1 MSEEHPPITAG
12 GTALLVIDMQNGFC
26 HPDGSFAKMT
36 AGRGLSI
43 EMCSEAVPGCDHLI
57 QAARS
62 AHVPVIFTRYV
73 YHAGYVDGG
82 VLAQKYPEMEQIGS
96 LSDGSWDAEIVH
108 ELVPEQGDFVIDKS
122 RYSAFYGT
130 RLEPLLN
137 GLGVRSLILQGSRSH
152 CPCLSHCRGR
162 SARAWILG
170 VRRGVATKPATQPVH
185 MAILAEDARRALVY
199 ELACVLGS
207 PRFARL
213 GERLTGDG
221 CGRRVVAVALSS
233 PPRFLKQPRGKA

>member
-1 MSEEHPPITAG
+1 
-12 GTALLVIDMQNGFC
+12 MQNGFC

-96 LSDGSWDAEIVH
+96 LSEGSWDAEIVH

-137 GLGVRSLILQGSRSH
+137 GLGVRSLISGVTKPLPVPVPLQRSQRTRLDPRGSARRRDQTSD
-152 CPCLSHCRGR
+152 SASSYGDTSRGR
-162 SARAWILG
+162 ATCARLRTRLCPW
-170 VRRGVATKPATQPVH
+170 
-185 MAILAEDARRALVY
+185 LAALRAARRA
-199 ELACVLGS
+199 A
-207 PRFARL
+207 
-213 GERLTGDG
+213 DG
-221 CGRRVVAVALSS
+221 RWVRAEGRRSRAQLTTSFLEAATRKGVASEGVPAVGSS
-233 PPRFLKQPRGKA
+233 SHG